1 MSIEK
6 VLIIDDDEHLLSL
19 LTEVMNRLNVEPI
32 TATSG
37 KEGLALFKDTS
48 FDLVFTDLK
57 MPDITGI
64 EVLSTIKNLSPST
77 IVVMMTGFGTIE
89 NAVEAMQLGAFHFI
103 IKPFTPDTIE
113 AIVSKAKEHQTL
125 LNENQFLRQE
135 VKGSSFEVIGQS
147 PAMREIIENAK
158 QVAASN
164 ANVFIYGESGTG
176 KEVIAQLIHSESK
189 RSEHPFVRVNCAA
202 IPESLI
208 ESEFFGHEKGAFTG
222 AFSKRLG
229 RFELADNG
237 TLLLDEVT
245 ETPMSLQ
252 AKILRAIQE
261 GEFDRVG
268 GSKPISVNVRII
280 STTNRDLDKVVSQS
294 ALRED
299 LYYRLNVIPLHI
311 PPLRERKEDILPLA
325 EHFLTKLCIENHKKK
340 KHFSESA
347 QELLLSYGWPGNVR
361 ELSNVIE
368 RAVVLSSGNEID
380 RESLFIKSPAGEKKE
395 RSSLSS

>member
-37 KEGLALFKDTS
+37 KEGLALFKDGS
-48 FDLVFTDLK
+48 FDLVFSDLK

-64 EVLSTIKNLSPST
+64 EVLSTIKKISPAT
-77 IVVMMTGFGTIE
+77 LVVVMTGFGTIE

-113 AIVSKAKEHQTL
+113 AIVTKAKEHQSL
-125 LNENQFLRQE
+125 INENIYLRQE
-135 VKGSSFEVIGQS
+135 VKGKSFEVVGES
-147 PAMREIIENAK
+147 PAMQQIIASAK

-176 KEVIAQLIHSESK
+176 KEVIAQLVHSHSK
-189 RSEHPFVRVNCAA
+189 RSENPFIRVNCAA

-222 AFSKRLG
+222 ASSKRLG
-229 RFELADNG
+229 RFELAHEG

-252 AKILRAIQE
+252 AKLLRAIQE

-325 EHFLTKLCIENHKKK
+325 DFFLKKLCIENHKKK
-340 KHFSESA
+340 KHFTDSA
-347 QELLLSYGWPGNVR
+347 KDLLLSYQWPGNVR

-368 RAVVLSSGNEID
+368 RAVVLSSGDAID
-380 RESLFIKSPAGEKKE
+380 RDSLFINSPAETPL
-395 RSSLSS
+395 RS